1 MHGQEAQDT
10 LASKFGPGAFS
21 GRPTI
26 TQIRLERAV
35 ERSLMDDTIYLLAVL
50 GAIAALAEWLGRR
63 PAGRWLGGAI
73 ITLILGILFANLGV
87 IPTITNA
94 PPLYGYLISVGA
106 PVAIFLLLLDVHLG
120 ALRRAGLPML
130 AAFGIGSAGTLLGV
144 ATAFWLTDAEAWLG
158 RFAAPVGGM
167 YAATYIGGSPNLTA
181 VALHFG
187 VTGEPELFAGANV
200 ADGIV
205 GTLWLAALVMVVQL
219 VHRLCRTR
227 PSTVSSDTQ
236 GPEDLRPVTI
246 ISVSTL
252 LALAFASFWTSRQ
265 VSEWTAQLGAQVP
278 AILILTTLALLI
290 AQVPAVQRLGGARMF
305 GLYGSYLFIA
315 VIGAACDFEALAGLG
330 RTGGLLVLF
339 VALVLLVHG
348 LVQFGV
354 GRLLKLSPETLAIA
368 SSANVGGTL
377 TILPIARGLRR
388 MDLLLPGILVGSL
401 GNAIGTYAGFL
412 MAWWLQSFP
421 APMSDAHAIPP
432 APTQS
437 VANCDQAVYASDQL
451 VCVDPELRALDRRLG
466 ELLARTSWSDK
477 VTAVSLVEP
486 PEAWFRR
493 RSLCAFSE
501 RHAACLEAAY
511 SERIAVITVI
521 ANASPEVAQG
531 ARVATCDNAPWGSAD
546 VFIGS
551 PAHDSIVVVDTQAR
565 VLAVAFDSPAADWS
579 PFVRS
584 TTDDSLFRFT
594 GIDGTVAEC
603 RTHPAS

>member
-10 LASKFGPGAFS
+10 LASEFGPGAFS

-26 TQIRLERAV
+26 TQILWERAV

-87 IPTITNA
+87 IPTLTNA

-120 ALRRAGLPML
+120 ALRRVGLPML

-144 ATAFWLTDAEAWLG
+144 ATAFWLTDAGAWLG
-158 RFAAPVGGM
+158 PFAAPVGGM

-187 VTGEPELFAGANV
+187 VTGEPELFAGVNV

-219 VHRLCRTR
+219 VHRLCGTR
-227 PSTVSSDTQ
+227 PSTVSPDTQ
-236 GPEDLRPVTI
+236 GSEDIRPVTI

-290 AQVPAVQRLGGARMF
+290 AQVPAVQRLGGARML

-315 VIGAACDFEALAGLG
+315 VIGAACDFEALAELG

-339 VALVLLVHG
+339 VAVVLLVHG

-354 GRLLKLSPETLAIA
+354 GRMLKLSPETLAIA

-437 VANCDQAVYASDQL
+437 VANCDQAVYASDRL
-451 VCVDPELRALDRRLG
+451 VCVDPE
-466 ELLARTSWSDK
+466 
-477 VTAVSLVEP
+477 
-486 PEAWFRR
+486 
-493 RSLCAFSE
+493 
-501 RHAACLEAAY
+501 
-511 SERIAVITVI
+511 
-521 ANASPEVAQG
+521 
-531 ARVATCDNAPWGSAD
+531 
-546 VFIGS
+546 
-551 PAHDSIVVVDTQAR
+551 AR

-579 PFVRS
+579 PFVWS
-584 TTDDSLFRFT
+584 TMDDSLFRSAA
-594 GIDGTVAEC
+594 IDGTVAEC
-603 RTHPAS
+603 RTHPAG